1 MVNGYLMKEKQ
12 SSPAMRSHVS
22 FLIRRDQSCT
32 CVHMSKTK
40 LTQWVFMFICIPI
53 YMHIFSH
60 VDIPMNAHVNKEEH
74 MPKERETQGYRRHWK
89 GRRCENDADARLTYK
104 VLKKL

>member
-1 MVNGYLMKEKQ
+1 
-12 SSPAMRSHVS
+12 
-22 FLIRRDQSCT
+22 
-32 CVHMSKTK
+32 
-40 LTQWVFMFICIPI
+40 
-53 YMHIFSH
+53 MHIFSH

-89 GRRCENDADARLTYK
+89 GRRCENDADARLMYK